1 MLIIKINVMN
11 KSQLKTLNLLSIP
24 LLLCMG
30 FASWMGIFNE
40 SIYQRELPSMA
51 AQGAGQDVVNLFVGG
66 PILLLALLYMNRG
79 SKTAS
84 WIFAGMVFY
93 YLYSY
98 IIYSFGIR
106 HNVLFLVYC
115 STLALSTYI
124 FIFWVHFN
132 SGLDITSWF
141 SKAPPGRA
149 TAIFIFAI
157 AAMFYMIWLKDI
169 VPPLLKGEAPAFVI
183 ENNYAPN
190 PIHAIDLSFAL
201 PGLIITAILLLKN
214 HKLGYLLIPV
224 VLVFIIILAI
234 ALLGMMVM
242 VQKRGLSDDM
252 SLVYIFAIL
261 ALIGGTVLLLFL
273 RRLA

>member
-1 MLIIKINVMN
+1 MN
-11 KSQLKTLNLLSIP
+11 KSQLRTLNLLSIP

-30 FASWMGIFNE
+30 FASWMGIFNDTM
-40 SIYQRELPSMA
+40 YQRELPSLA

-66 PILLLALLYMNRG
+66 PLLVAALLFMNRG

-84 WIFAGMVFY
+84 WIFAGIIFY

-98 IIYSFGIR
+98 IIYTFGIR
-106 HNVLFLVYC
+106 HNNLFLLYC
-115 STLALSTYI
+115 TTLALSTYI

-132 SGLDITSWF
+132 SGLAIKGWF
-141 SKAPPGRA
+141 TKAPPGKA
-149 TAIFIFAI
+149 TAIFILAI
-157 AAMFYMIWLKDI
+157 AALFYIIWLKDI
-169 VPPLLKGEAPAFVI
+169 VPPLLNGEAPEFVI

-214 HKLGYLLIPV
+214 HKLGYLLTPP
-224 VLVFIIILAI
+224 VLVFIIILTI
-234 ALLGMMVM
+234 ALIGMMIM
-242 VQKRGLSDDM
+242 VQVRGLSDDM
-252 SLVYIFAIL
+252 SLVYIFALL
-261 ALIGGTVLLLFL
+261 ALIGGIVLMLFL

>member
-1 MLIIKINVMN
+1 
-11 KSQLKTLNLLSIP
+11 
-24 LLLCMG
+24 
-30 FASWMGIFNE
+30 
-40 SIYQRELPSMA
+40 
-51 AQGAGQDVVNLFVGG
+51 VVNLFVGG

>member
-1 MLIIKINVMN
+1 MTKA
-11 KSQLKTLNLLSIP
+11 QLKTLNILSIP

-40 SIYQRELPSMA
+40 QMYQRELPSMA

-66 PILLLALLYMNRG
+66 PVLLLALIFMNRG

-84 WIFAGMVFY
+84 WVFAGMVFY

-98 IIYSFGIR
+98 VIYTFGIR

-115 STLALSTYI
+115 ATLALSTYL
-124 FIFWVHFN
+124 FIFWVYYN
-132 SGLDITSWF
+132 SCLDIHSWF
-141 SKAPPGRA
+141 SKAPPGKA
-149 TAIFIFAI
+149 TALFVLAI
-157 AAMFYMIWLKDI
+157 AALFYLIWLKDI
-169 VPPLLKGEAPAFVI
+169 VPPLLKGEAPEFVI

-201 PGLIITAILLLKN
+201 PGLIVCAILLLKK
-214 HKLGYLLIPV
+214 HKLGYLLVPV
-224 VLVFIIILAI
+224 VLVFIIILTL
-234 ALLGMMVM
+234 ALIGMMVM
-242 VQKRGLSDDM
+242 VQRRGLSDDM
-252 SLVYIFAIL
+252 NLVYIFALL
-261 ALIGGTVLLLFL
+261 AVIGGTVLLMFL